1 MKTQWMAW
9 MAIIPIAAVPIT
21 ASVARAETTSL
32 TQLFPA
38 LTGVQ
43 LTPQQQ
49 SELQNL
55 SDQTLPKVRELLT
68 SEQQAQFNKFL
79 AEGKGVRGA
88 VLSLNLSIR
97 QKRQISNIL
106 QPLKSKASSI
116 LTPTQQQQ
124 VQRNMQTM
132 QKRDL

>member
-9 MAIIPIAAVPIT
+9 MAIIPIAVVPIT
-21 ASVARAETTSL
+21 SSVARAETTSL

>member
-32 TQLFPA
+32 TQLFPV

-49 SELQNL
+49 SELRNL
-55 SDQTLPKVRELLT
+55 SDQTLPKVRKLLT
-68 SEQQAQFNKFL
+68 PEQQAQFNKFL

-97 QKRQISNIL
+97 QKRQISNLL
-106 QPLKSKASSI
+106 QPLKSKVSTI
-116 LTPTQQQQ
+116 LTPAQQQQ

>member
-1 MKTQWMAW
+1 
-9 MAIIPIAAVPIT
+9 MAIIPISAVLIT

-32 TQLFPA
+32 RQLFPA
-38 LTGVQ
+38 LMGVH

-55 SDQTLPKVRELLT
+55 SDQTLPKVRKLLT
-68 SEQQAQFNKFL
+68 PEQQAQFNKFL
-79 AEGKGVRGA
+79 AEGKGVRSA
-88 VLSLNLSIR
+88 VLSLNLSIK
-97 QKRQISNIL
+97 QQGQISNLL
-106 QPLKSKASSI
+106 QPLKSKVSTI
-116 LTPTQQQQ
+116 LTPAQQQQ